1 MCIRDRFN
9 IVATFEQHG
18 YLEKNKA
25 TGKYRLGLKLLEFS
39 YLINENLVYQRVLYD
54 IMKEVSNE
62 LGAITYFV
70 VLRGQ
75 KVFYLCSAYPH
86 KKDNHFPYRTII
98 GETAPLYCTS
108 LGKVMMAFMPSE
120 ELEAYLT
127 QSVSFHTFTRYTIT
141 EPDQLRQEAA
151 LIREKG
157 FSVDNEEH
165 ELSLI
170 HISKCPRRRFFS

>member
-1 MCIRDRFN
+1 MNWGPLHILPFCEGKRSF
-9 IVATFEQHG
+9 TFAAPTRI
-18 YLEKNKA
+18 KR
-25 TGKYRLGLKLLEFS
+25 T
-39 YLINENLVYQRVLYD
+39 I
-54 IMKEVSNE
+54 I
-62 LGAITYFV
+62 
-70 VLRGQ
+70 
-75 KVFYLCSAYPH
+75 
-86 KKDNHFPYRTII
+86 FPYRTII

-141 EPDQLRQEAA
+141 EPDRLRQEAA

-165 ELSLI
+165 EYGV
-170 HISKCPRRRFFS
+170 KCVGVPVLLPESSQVAAFSASGPASAFDGSDLEQKANGF